1 MLGNLGT
8 ADGICNSNRDFRR
21 RLNVAAI
28 FRSRYLRKLKLAT
41 AIKKFALT
49 RLFSF
54 CHRPFAISMARHV
67 ARLRY

>member
-21 RLNVAAI
+21 RLNVTAI
-28 FRSRYLRKLKLAT
+28 FKSRYLRKLKLAT

-54 CHRPFAISMARHV
+54 CLCRFAF
-67 ARLRY
+67 